1 MLNILYVSMGYEMMS
16 LGHLICILRLRA
28 SLQPDYGLLVS
39 PTDDALII
47 VQVVKE
53 RFASEA
59 VAQHGLLL
67 LA

>member
-1 MLNILYVSMGYEMMS
+1 MLNILYVNMGYKMMS
-16 LGHLICILRLRA
+16 LGHLIYILRLHA

>member
-1 MLNILYVSMGYEMMS
+1 MPH
-16 LGHLICILRLRA
+16 GHFLLRLRA

-59 VAQHGLLL
+59 DAQFGLLF

>member
-1 MLNILYVSMGYEMMS
+1 MLNILYVSMGYS
-16 LGHLICILRLRA
+16 DATWAFLLRLRA

-53 RFASEA
+53 QFASEA